1 MKHRCMATC
10 GRLRRLSKRLYLA
23 SLLKHFDDWRMPHP
37 RDLTNLSSS
46 DFAVLQEVLP
56 EGWHPSWRSL
66 AEVFYMGLLD
76 TMAKEM
82 PREKMA
88 QIAKEQV
95 LTTAF
100 QIGGRHFYMPA
111 GVVFTRQQ
119 VAQSI
124 LKDFNGRNYDELA
137 AQHGLSAMRIR
148 QIVQESRSAK
158 QPRKD
163 VREAVPKRPNPEIQ
177 PEGAAWP
184 FKRL

>member
-1 MKHRCMATC
+1 MATC

-56 EGWHPSWRSL
+56 EGWHPTWRNL

-76 TMAKEM
+76 TMAEDIS
-82 PREKMA
+82 RERMA
-88 QIAKEQV
+88 RIAKEQV
-95 LTTAF
+95 LTTAY
-100 QIGGRHFYMPA
+100 QIGGRQFYMPA
-111 GVVFTRQQ
+111 GVVFSRQLI
-119 VAQSI
+119 AQSI
-124 LKDFNGRNYDELA
+124 LKDFNGRNYGELA
-137 AQHGLSAMRIR
+137 AQHGLSEMRIR
-148 QIVQESRSAK
+148 QIVQESRDAK

-163 VREAVPKRPNPEIQ
+163 AREAVPKRPNPEIQ